1 MPWYELR
8 YAMAA
13 RDFATAA
20 MFIQIHPNLTA
31 ALNGIGETVL
41 HFLAVENDAAGVA
54 RLHNQGADINC
65 QNDFGIPAWF
75 DVAQLGYRN
84 LLLWFVQAGI
94 DLNAT
99 NREGQGILS
108 FLSSMGEDDMLE
120 FIVNNIPHK
129 NGRCN
134 GDARE
139 KLVAVINALANPAGS
154 TKSS

>member
-8 YAMAA
+8 DAMAA

-20 MFIQIHPNLTA
+20 MFIQSHPNLTA
-31 ALNGIGETVL
+31 TLNGIGETVL

-54 RLHNQGADINC
+54 WLHNPGADINC

-75 DVAQLGYRN
+75 EVAQLGYRN
-84 LLLWFVQAGI
+84 LLLWFVPAGI

-99 NREGQGILS
+99 NREGQGMLS
-108 FLSSMGEDDMLE
+108 FLSSKGKDDMLE

>member
-1 MPWYELR
+1 MVAHPPTGMPWYELR
-8 YAMAA
+8 DAMAA

-20 MFIQIHPNLTA
+20 MFIQSHPNLTA
-31 ALNGIGETVL
+31 TLNGIGETVL

-54 RLHNQGADINC
+54 WLHNPGADINC

-75 DVAQLGYRN
+75 EVAQLGYRN
-84 LLLWFVQAGI
+84 LLLWFVPAGI

-108 FLSSMGEDDMLE
+108 FLSSKGKNDMLE

-129 NGRCN
+129 
-134 GDARE
+134 
-139 KLVAVINALANPAGS
+139 KWKV
-154 TKSS
+154 